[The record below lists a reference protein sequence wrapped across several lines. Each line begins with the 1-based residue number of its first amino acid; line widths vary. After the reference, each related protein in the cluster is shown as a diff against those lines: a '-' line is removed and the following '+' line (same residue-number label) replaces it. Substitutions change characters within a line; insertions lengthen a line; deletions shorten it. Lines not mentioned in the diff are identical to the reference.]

1 MDPAI
6 FDWRAV
12 RWAGIYPDLDPQK
25 IIYGSQ
31 TQCTSCTMIKEALH
45 SVGLDLDMTHNKQ
58 NLVMD
63 LFHMSQDGSLR
74 VSAHSNYR
82 EGYRLAELYTVFGE
96 SLLAFLMA
104 DELCIMYPVKES
116 CHFATD

>member
-45 SVGLDLDMTHNKQ
+45 SVGVDLDMTHNKQ
-58 NLVMD
+58 NLSLG
-63 LFHMSQDGSLR
+63 LFHISQNGSLLL
-74 VSAHSNYR
+74 SALFYNL
-82 EGYRLAELYTVFGE
+82 EGYKSVELYTAFGE
-96 SLLAFLMA
+96 SLLALLMA
-104 DELCIMYPVKES
+104 VELCIMYPITES
-116 CHFATD
+116 CHYATD